1 MGLGVEYKA
10 MTAWFRRMLRVASFV
25 AVAGLSGCG
34 EWPYYYWQATTG
46 EMEILIQRRSV
57 ESLLAD
63 AETPPGLRSRL
74 MLADRLRRFAEGELR
89 LPSSGTFRDYADL
102 RRPFVTRVVFATP
115 ELSLEPRRWCFPVVG
130 CLAYRG
136 YFDDREARR
145 QAESLRREGLDV
157 HLSASP
163 AHSTLGWFADPLLN
177 TFIDWPEGRLAG
189 LMFHE
194 LAHEKFYIPDDT
206 TFNES
211 FAEAVSRIGVERWL
225 ERTGQGEALSRLRR
239 DWIERARFVEQ
250 VEAVRERLTT
260 LYAGPSTEA
269 EKRSGKREIF
279 ANAVLEAE
287 RWDGKPGD
295 PEREA
300 TRRAY
305 GRWWR
310 DGINN
315 AKLISVGIYSAWVPA
330 FLGILEENHGDLEGF
345 YRSVQALAELPMEA
359 RNERLRGGTTVGSE
373 RR

>member
-1 MGLGVEYKA
+1 MGGWRRGRRLLLAILASGV
-10 MTAWFRRMLRVASFV
+10 
-25 AVAGLSGCG
+25 SGCG
-34 EWPYYYWQATTG
+34 EWPYYWQATTG
-46 EMEILIQRRSV
+46 EMEILIQRRPV

-63 AETPPGLRSRL
+63 ADTPPGLRRRL
-74 MLADRLRRFAEGELR
+74 MLADRLRRFAEGALL
-89 LPSSGTFRDYADL
+89 LPSSGTFRDYVDL

-115 ELSLEPRRWCFPVVG
+115 ELSLEPHRWCFPVVG

-145 QAESLRREGLDV
+145 LAETLRQEGWDV

-177 TFIDWPEGRLAG
+177 TFIDWPESRLAG

-194 LAHEKFYIPDDT
+194 LAHEKIYIPDDT

-225 ERTGQGEALSRLRR
+225 ERTGQGEALSSLRR
-239 DWIERARFVEQ
+239 DWSERARFVDQ
-250 VEAVRERLTT
+250 VEAVRERLLA
-260 LYAGPSTEA
+260 LYAGPLSQDEKRVEKRAILASAAMEA
-269 EKRSGKREIF
+269 EG
-279 ANAVLEAE
+279 L
-287 RWDGKPGD
+287 DGAPGD

-300 TRRAY
+300 TRRAH

-315 AKLISVGIYSAWVPA
+315 AKILSVGLYSAWVPA
-330 FLGILEENHGDLEGF
+330 FMAILEENHGDLEGF
-345 YRSVQALAELPMEA
+345 YRSVRALAALPMET
-359 RNERLRGGTTVGSE
+359 RNERLRRGIPDGAA